1 MEVAFISGGSEGIGL
16 ETVKYFQ
23 RNNFKVITCGRS
35 PERWER
41 SVKADINLSEVDFYE
56 ADLSDQANISKLF
69 DKIKANYGSLKV
81 AINNASPDIKSGGVF
96 LDQQDT
102 DLIHTI
108 SSDLISHMLCM
119 KYELKLMKSGS
130 CIVNVSS
137 VNGIRPTPNASAYSA
152 AKHGLE
158 GLTKSVALEA
168 IETGIRVNSVAPGV
182 TWTPRWER
190 RKMNAPDIKEEVC
203 KVIPIG
209 RFAEAKEIAKAIAW
223 LCSPDAN
230 YIVGHTLV
238 VDGGL
243 SLK

>member
-1 MEVAFISGGSEGIGL
+1 MEIAFISGGSDGIGL

-23 RNNFKVITCGRS
+23 KNNFKVITCGRN
-35 PERWER
+35 PGKWER
-41 SVKADINLSEVDFYE
+41 SVEADKNLRGVDFYE
-56 ADLSDQANISKLF
+56 TDLSDQASIFKLF
-69 DKIKANYGSLKV
+69 DKIKANYGALKV
-81 AINNASPDIKSGGVF
+81 AINNASPDIESGGIF
-96 LDQQDT
+96 MDQQDT

-108 SSDLISHMLCM
+108 SSNFISHMLCM
-119 KYELKLMKSGS
+119 KYELKLMKPGS

-137 VNGIRPTPNASAYSA
+137 VNGIRPTPSASAYSA

-168 IETGIRVNSVAPGV
+168 IEIGIRVNSVAPGV

-190 RKMNAPDIKEEVC
+190 REMNAPDIKEEVS
-203 KVIPIG
+203 KVVPIG

-223 LCSPDAN
+223 LCSPEAN

-238 VDGGL
+238 IDGGL